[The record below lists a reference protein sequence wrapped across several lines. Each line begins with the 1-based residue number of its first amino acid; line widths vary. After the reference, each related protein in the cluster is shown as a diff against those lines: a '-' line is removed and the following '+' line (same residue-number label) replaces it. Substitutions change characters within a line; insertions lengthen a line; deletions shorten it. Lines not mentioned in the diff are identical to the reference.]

1 MGPEYFTKGEY
12 RTASVGAAIYEAY
25 GTDGQN
31 MRCAML
37 DYLPVEQQP
46 EALSLNAEKTKK
58 LGIRRKK
65 SIMVQTDPL
74 DAKEF
79 ETLTYESLDE
89 SIARVD
95 ENGVLTGVKKGTCT
109 VVVRT
114 AGGLEAQV
122 EVQVVKDPV
131 PDENP
136 GGMKPGDPGVSDGDG
151 PGSNGTP
158 GEDTQPGN
166 GSASAGNTKP
176 GKKVKTGDDAGWIFW
191 WILLLA
197 GAGMAGGMACYKKR
211 RG

>member
-58 LGIRRKK
+58 LGIRQKK
-65 SIMVQTDPL
+65 SIMVRTDPL

-136 GGMKPGDPGVSDGDG
+136 GGTKPGDPGVSGGDG
-151 PGSNGTP
+151 AGSNGTP
-158 GEDTQPGN
+158 GEERPGD
-166 GSASAGNTKP
+166 GSMAAGNTKP
-176 GKKVKTGDDAGWIFW
+176 GKKVKTGDDAGWMFW

-197 GAGMAGGMACYKKR
+197 GAGMAGGMVCYKKR

>member
-1 MGPEYFTKGEY
+1 MSVGPEYFTKGEY

-58 LGIRRKK
+58 LGIRQKK

-136 GGMKPGDPGVSDGDG
+136 GGTEREGCHGGGGWRISVGHKSDGVHEACAIQCG
-151 PGSNGTP
+151 GRSGLQRFLYGSEWGTCDRSS
-158 GEDTQPGN
+158 G
-166 GSASAGNTKP
+166 
-176 GKKVKTGDDAGWIFW
+176 
-191 WILLLA
+191 
-197 GAGMAGGMACYKKR
+197 
-211 RG
+211 